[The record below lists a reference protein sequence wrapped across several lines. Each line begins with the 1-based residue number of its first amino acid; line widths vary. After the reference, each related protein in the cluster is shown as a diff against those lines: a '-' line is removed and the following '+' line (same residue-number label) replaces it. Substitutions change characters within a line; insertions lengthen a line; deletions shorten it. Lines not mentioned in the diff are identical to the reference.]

1 MGKTIS
7 KDIPLAEIILR
18 KYESPDNL
26 KERELIRKLCLS
38 IGLLQPGDSRDIVVD
53 VFQVFLENKD
63 KTMDS
68 KEINSM
74 VVEVRKR
81 NNLPL
86 KGVAPSNIRRQVKR
100 LRDLFLVEKIQNN
113 YRITERE
120 QMIDLFENKIQKYY
134 LNNIIER
141 VREYFK
147 AI

>member
-7 KDIPLAEIILR
+7 KDIPLAEIVLR
-18 KYESPDNL
+18 KYESPGNL
-26 KERELIRKLCLS
+26 KDRELIRKLCLS

-74 VVEVRKR
+74 VIEVRKK

-86 KGVAPSNIRRQVKR
+86 KGVAPSNIRRQVKK
-100 LRDLFLVEKIQNN
+100 F
-113 YRITERE
+113 RI
-120 QMIDLFENKIQKYY
+120 
-134 LNNIIER
+134 IIELL
-141 VREYFK
+141 RENR
-147 AI
+147 

>member
-1 MGKTIS
+1 MGKIIS

-18 KYESPDNL
+18 KYESPGNL
-26 KERELIRKLCLS
+26 KDRELIRKLCLS

-74 VVEVRKR
+74 VIEVRKK

>member
-7 KDIPLAEIILR
+7 KDIPLAEIVLR
-18 KYESPDNL
+18 KYESPGNL
-26 KERELIRKLCLS
+26 KDRELIRKLCLS

-74 VVEVRKR
+74 VIEVRKK